1 MIITIPDFAEYSVA
15 TNIYPLNLPQV
26 GIEHYILSYIGK
38 KDSHALFS
46 FMCDL
51 HMNIDP
57 WVKNSDCLE
66 NGKQRITLLIS
77 QYYNIASQ

>member
-57 WVKNSDCLE
+57 
-66 NGKQRITLLIS
+66 
-77 QYYNIASQ
+77 